1 MFMGWANVNF
11 WQTCAPRTKPRRG
24 KILQAQECVRRN
36 RVASGCCVRGK
47 PVSIT
52 AGVSGLCVRFNR
64 QLHEDSQAK
73 EKTLAKQIADKSGGK
88 YTQAQ
93 VEDQMRIMGGL
104 IDGSHESGAAATL
117 IGQTPTDSGAQWL
130 SGGKTD
136 DGKTILTQITAQP
149 NQELQSYIL
158 ANAGSV
164 PGGDV
169 PNIVYDQ
176 TGKKGF
182 SVDVTGPFTK
192 FDQSD
197 ADYVRATTAGA
208 ASMVSTNAGRFS
220 AATAAAAQLPSP
232 YSAGFAA
239 ASFAAT
245 VAGITAD
252 AVGQLAKPD
261 VGQYWTNSGSSLVA
275 DRVSMQYPLAGPVI
289 NETTNAFNASGIS
302 QSIQDFINSSWNR
315 LNNQPVKK

>member
-1 MFMGWANVNF
+1 
-11 WQTCAPRTKPRRG
+11 
-24 KILQAQECVRRN
+24 
-36 RVASGCCVRGK
+36 
-47 PVSIT
+47 
-52 AGVSGLCVRFNR
+52 
-64 QLHEDSQAK
+64 
-73 EKTLAKQIADKSGGK
+73 
-88 YTQAQ
+88 
-93 VEDQMRIMGGL
+93 MRIMGGL

-197 ADYVRATTAGA
+197 ADYVRTTTAGA

-232 YSAGFAA
+232 YSAGFAT
-239 ASFAAT
+239 ASFTAT
-245 VAGITAD
+245 VTGIVAD
-252 AVGQLAKPD
+252 AVVQLAKPN
-261 VGQYWTNSGSSLVA
+261 GAQYVFNGFTSIISNYASSKW
-275 DRVSMQYPLAGPVI
+275 PVLTPGI
-289 NETTNAFNASGIS
+289 NEVTNKVNESGLATS
-302 QSIQDFINSSWNR
+302 VQDR
-315 LNNQPVKK
+315 AKEVMKK